1 MDGLNQLTAADHTV
15 EIGGRTYR
23 LGPLTLRDYGEIENR
38 VVSQRPDPV
47 AVALRSLEGLS
58 PRQQEFLLGRAYDR
72 AVSTRRATA
81 AEVDQWKRTPEGFC
95 YLFWLMVR
103 KGHPKITLKRA
114 AELVEQLAGEVRQQL
129 GRRMEGG
136 RIGNPSHKLDCDGL
150 PVGNPSSQAQ
160 PTATSLP
167 PTMPRY
173 RGRGGPAR

>member
-15 EIGGRTYR
+15 DVGGRTYR

-72 AVSTRRATA
+72 AISTRRATA
-81 AEVDQWKRTPEGFC
+81 AEVDQWKQTPGGFC
-95 YLFWLMVR
+95 YLFWMMVR
-103 KGHPKITLKRA
+103 KHHKEITLARA

-129 GRRMEGG
+129 GRRME
-136 RIGNPSHKLDCDGL
+136 DCDGL

-160 PTATSLP
+160 PTATTLP
-167 PTMPRY
+167 PTMPRS